1 VVLWTDDPADYRI
14 QDPDRLRT
22 RVLSRVFGGG
32 VVLLHQG
39 VPATLQVLPE
49 LVRTLR
55 RLNYHVGTVT
65 DLLHP

>member
-1 VVLWTDDPADYRI
+1 M
-14 QDPDRLRT
+14 
-22 RVLSRVFGGG
+22 FGGG

-55 RLNYHVGTVT
+55 RLDYHVGTVT
-65 DLLHP
+65 DLLHRPPG